1 MPYFVPQ
8 DGDWTET
15 ETSPEAPPPPF
26 VEIDPDAPS
35 VHFVGP
41 DDESYRLT
49 GAPVD
54 PSADT
59 IHTVAAIDSTLAHGH
74 PLSAVYVRDRT
85 LDVEDRR
92 PPDAPAAHADAVDR
106 LRSALDEILI
116 PVYIDDAVME
126 TGESLNGLLALHTVQ
141 YDDGADAACTYFRT
155 SLFDGEELLLEMERG
170 AL

>member
-1 MPYFVPQ
+1 MLYFVPQ
-8 DGDWTET
+8 NGDWTET
-15 ETSPEAPPPPF
+15 ETSPGAPPY
-26 VEIDPDAPS
+26 VEVDPDASS
-35 VHFVGP
+35 VRFVGLH
-41 DDESYRLT
+41 DESYRLT

-126 TGESLNGLLALHTVQ
+126 AGEPLDGLLALHTVQ
-141 YDDGADAACTYFRT
+141 YDDGADAPCTYFRT
-155 SLFDGEELLLEMERG
+155 SLFGGEELLLEVERG
-170 AL
+170 TL

>member
-1 MPYFVPQ
+1 MLYFVPQ
-8 DGDWTET
+8 NGDWTET
-15 ETSPEAPPPPF
+15 ETSPGAPPY
-26 VEIDPDAPS
+26 VEVDPDASS
-35 VHFVGP
+35 VRFVGLH
-41 DDESYRLT
+41 DESYRLT

-116 PVYIDDAVME
+116 PVYIDDAIEEVS
-126 TGESLNGLLALHTVQ
+126 GSVDGLVALHTAQ
-141 YDDGADAACTYFRT
+141 YVDPPASSCSYFRT
-155 SLFDGEELLLEMERG
+155 SVFGDETLLMEAEHG
-170 AL
+170 SL

>member
-1 MPYFVPQ
+1 MLYFVPQ
-8 DGDWTET
+8 NGDWTET
-15 ETSPEAPPPPF
+15 ETSPGVPPY
-26 VEIDPDAPS
+26 VEVDPDASS
-35 VHFVGP
+35 VRFVGLH
-41 DDESYRLT
+41 DESYRLT

-116 PVYIDDAVME
+116 PVYIDDAVIE

-141 YDDGADAACTYFRT
+141 YDDGTDAPCTYFRT
-155 SLFDGEELLLEMERG
+155 SLFGGEELLLEVERG
-170 AL
+170 TL

>member
-1 MPYFVPQ
+1 MLYFVPQ
-8 DGDWTET
+8 NGDWTET
-15 ETSPEAPPPPF
+15 ETSPGGPPY
-26 VEIDPDAPS
+26 VEVDPDAS
-35 VHFVGP
+35 SARFVGLH
-41 DDESYRLT
+41 DESYRLT

-141 YDDGADAACTYFRT
+141 YDDGTDAPCTYFRT
-155 SLFDGEELLLEMERG
+155 SLFGGEELLLEVERG
-170 AL
+170 TL

>member
-1 MPYFVPQ
+1 MRYYTPKN
-8 DGDWTET
+8 GSWTET
-15 ETSPEAPPPPF
+15 KTTPDAPPHIE
-26 VEIDPDAPS
+26 VDPDAPATR
-35 VHFVGP
+35 FVGP
-41 DDESYRLT
+41 DGSYRLS

-59 IHTVAAIDSTLAHGH
+59 IHTIAVIAPDLSHGH
-74 PLSAVYVRDRT
+74 SLSAVYVRDRA

-116 PVYIDDAVME
+116 PVYIDDAVVE
-126 TGESLNGLLALHTVQ
+126 AGENLDGLLALHTVQ
-141 YDDGADAACTYFRT
+141 HDDGAEAPYTYFRT
-155 SLFDGEELLLEMERG
+155 SVFDGDELLLEVERG